1 MDKEYVV
8 HMYSGIV
15 LNHKKNEIMPLGATW
30 MDVVIAILSEESQ
43 KEKDKCPLHVEPKK
57 IVQVNLLTKWKQ
69 TLKTY
74 DYQKGK
80 AEVGKR

>member
-1 MDKEYVV
+1 
-8 HMYSGIV
+8 
-15 LNHKKNEIMPLGATW
+15 MPLGATW
-30 MDVVIAILSEESQ
+30 MGVVIATLNEESQ

-74 DYQKGK
+74 EYQKGK
-80 AEVGKR
+80 AEVGKG